1 MSNDVLLIPVTAVQP
16 DLITRT
22 EEIIYVPL
30 ASKESHGIVR
40 IGAGLNI
47 TTAGLLSL
55 DETVVD
61 KKLNEVKMMLTDH
74 IIDLDD
80 KITDHVTDYNNPHRV
95 TKSQVGLS
103 NVDNTSDANKP
114 VSEAT
119 RRELLRLENM
129 ISGARGALVYADYQ
143 EMVDALNGDDKKEYG
158 VGQSIFIGDREV
170 PDLWIYGV
178 DDEYVEYPYVDDN
191 LIETVLRYDGTIKI
205 GYYVLAALESNEI
218 VLDNV
223 VTTDTVQT
231 ITGTKIFTE
240 QIGILNGAE
249 GEINFIKHIN
259 NNFLISSSDG
269 ENIVNID
276 EQLKIFN
283 FYNKPL
289 ALEEY
294 VDDNFISY
302 TITQNLTEEQK
313 QIARDNI
320 GAGTGSGGTT
330 PVNAV
335 TTNTEQTITAKKIFT
350 APIEVAPNEDTQLTI
365 SEGTITH
372 RIGSD
377 DGSYSY
383 MQLHN
388 DGFSVLRYST
398 SLNTISALEVG
409 NYGISIQTPTQA
421 LMLDNDGL
429 KYNGVRVATLD
440 DIGTG
445 TGTSVEIVWWE
456 E

>member
-1 MSNDVLLIPVTAVQP
+1 MSNDVLLIPVTAVQQ

-61 KKLNEVKMMLTDH
+61 NKLNEVKMMLTDH

-80 KITDHVTDYNNPHRV
+80 KITDHITDYNNPHRV

-103 NVDNTSDANKP
+103 NVDNTSDVNKP

-129 ISGARGALVYADYQ
+129 ISGTRMALVYADYQ

-158 VGQSIFIGDREV
+158 VGQSIFIGTREV

-294 VDDNFISY
+294 VGDNFISY
-302 TITQNLTEEQK
+302 TTTQNLTEEQK
-313 QIARDNI
+313 QIARNNI
-320 GAGTGSGGTT
+320 GAGTGSGGTVSGDYLPLSGGT
-330 PVNAV
+330 LSSGV
-335 TTNTEQTITAKKIFT
+335 TFGNTLTTAITL
-350 APIEVAPNEDTQLTI
+350 PDESVI
-365 SEGTITH
+365 STSGYNLPPSFDYNLI
-372 RIGSD
+372 RL
-377 DGSYSY
+377 DGSGNSEYADIIFGSY
-383 MQLHN
+383 NRFLKIHSFKRPKIYLY
-388 DGFSVLRYST
+388 G
-398 SLNTISALEVG
+398 SAGRE
-409 NYGISIQTPTQA
+409 IAFKDEIPT
-421 LMLDNDGL
+421 G
-429 KYNGVRVATLD
+429 
-440 DIGTG
+440 
-445 TGTSVEIVWWE
+445 GTSVEIVWWE